1 MHQALLHLSISGRT
15 VDSPYYSE
23 EFVPFLMP
31 FDALWHVKHNNLH
44 KTHSLSKLPC
54 YKQLQDQQSHW
65 SDAIKHTCPLSM
77 AIYGQTAHPIQL
89 HVLEPERASAVGL
102 PLESSPLGS
111 IPRPGVLRT
120 NRPSVMASK
129 TETRH
134 LRRRTNTVTQVEHVS
149 PTHAH
154 TKQK

>member
-44 KTHSLSKLPC
+44 KTHGLSKLPC

-111 IPRPGVLRT
+111 IPRPPLAAPVFFRQKSVEQGSQFLR
-120 NRPSVMASK
+120 
-129 TETRH
+129 
-134 LRRRTNTVTQVEHVS
+134 LRWDEVRWLH
-149 PTHAH
+149 
-154 TKQK
+154 